1 MKNSRLEANKYISLK
16 EKLNK
21 KDFTSNFQHNLSKK
35 YSKNIETKIN
45 HEKNKLPKSTSKTSL
60 KKNEQIQNRQ
70 IKPFL
75 TNNNIHNN
83 KNNDTQ
89 KNRNI
94 LKNTKSNNNLAN
106 NHQNANN
113 RNKSKIISTTNFNS
127 NNNPQ
132 SPFHDHKSINKIE
145 KNYCSKNHVINIQS
159 PQYTDFPKNKN
170 NNKNV
175 IKRNN
180 NNNILKSN
188 LGLLITNNPN
198 YEGDSLF
205 KDNESYF
212 ENTNKLYSTNDRK
225 KIINKNDL
233 LIEKEVSSEDF
244 LTKVNVNK
252 NKNSDNSS
260 LINSIMNIN
269 RYLTNDANNKNTNR
283 LNRERNNKFKSK
295 RIYENQLTKVSIS
308 KNISIDKN
316 INNMSKSDF
325 LQDNNINKNNSI
337 KKNQIL
343 MNKSINNEYYCPVRP
358 VNNTNNNKIEKK
370 RNFLNINND
379 INKNIIFFEN
389 IS

>member
-1 MKNSRLEANKYISLK
+1 MKNSRLEENKYISLK

-132 SPFHDHKSINKIE
+132 SPFHDPH
-145 KNYCSKNHVINIQS
+145 
-159 PQYTDFPKNKN
+159 
-170 NNKNV
+170 
-175 IKRNN
+175 
-180 NNNILKSN
+180 
-188 LGLLITNNPN
+188 
-198 YEGDSLF
+198 
-205 KDNESYF
+205 
-212 ENTNKLYSTNDRK
+212 
-225 KIINKNDL
+225 
-233 LIEKEVSSEDF
+233 
-244 LTKVNVNK
+244 
-252 NKNSDNSS
+252 
-260 LINSIMNIN
+260 
-269 RYLTNDANNKNTNR
+269 
-283 LNRERNNKFKSK
+283 
-295 RIYENQLTKVSIS
+295 
-308 KNISIDKN
+308 
-316 INNMSKSDF
+316 
-325 LQDNNINKNNSI
+325 
-337 KKNQIL
+337 
-343 MNKSINNEYYCPVRP
+343 
-358 VNNTNNNKIEKK
+358 
-370 RNFLNINND
+370 
-379 INKNIIFFEN
+379 
-389 IS
+389 